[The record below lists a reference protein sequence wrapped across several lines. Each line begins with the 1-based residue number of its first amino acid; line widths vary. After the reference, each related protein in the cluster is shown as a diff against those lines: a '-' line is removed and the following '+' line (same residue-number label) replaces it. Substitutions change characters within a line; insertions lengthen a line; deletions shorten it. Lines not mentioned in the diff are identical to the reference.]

1 MPVRGPRLK
10 IVRRLGTQLPGLT
23 RKEPKEPKD
32 ARRPASRAGARSR
45 RKPSEYRLRLEEKQ
59 KVRFNYGVTER
70 QMRRYLELAR
80 RMPGATGENVLLL
93 LERRLDSVVFRLG
106 FAPTIPAARQLVVH
120 GHVRVGDRRVD
131 RPGYRVDPGDVVSL
145 SARARE
151 QTTIRECAEQG
162 PRLRLPSYL
171 RRDPVDA
178 CAGYVVAT
186 PMRQDVPF
194 PVRESLIIEY
204 YSR

>member
-23 RKEPKEPKD
+23 RKEPREPKD
-32 ARRPASRAGARSR
+32 IRRAPSRAGGRAR
-45 RKPSEYRLRLEEKQ
+45 RKPTEYRLRLEEKQ
-59 KVRFNYGVTER
+59 KVRFNYGLTER

-80 RMPGATGENVLLL
+80 GMPGATGENVLLL

-120 GHVRVGDRRVD
+120 RHVRVNDRRVD
-131 RPGYRVDPGDVVSL
+131 RPGYLLEPGDVVSL
-145 SARARE
+145 SPRARE
-151 QTTIRECAEQG
+151 RATIRGCAEQG
-162 PRLRLPSYL
+162 PRLRVPSHL
-171 RRDPVDA
+171 RRDPGDA
-178 CAGYVVAT
+178 CAGRVVAT
-186 PMRQDVPF
+186 PVRGDVPF
-194 PVRESLIIEY
+194 PVRGSLIIEY